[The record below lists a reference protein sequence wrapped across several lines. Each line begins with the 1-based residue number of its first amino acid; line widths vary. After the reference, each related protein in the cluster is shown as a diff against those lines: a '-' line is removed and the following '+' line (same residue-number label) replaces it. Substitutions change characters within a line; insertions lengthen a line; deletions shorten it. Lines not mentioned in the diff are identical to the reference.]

1 MLKKLNYCIF
11 IFFSTLSFVNAAE
24 IKVMSA
30 GAVEPGIEL
39 AINQFEQTTHHH
51 VSIQYGTGPQLNQRL
66 SSNQVADI
74 LIAPIPLLDQQIKQT
89 RVIDENRIAIGKVGV
104 GITVRNQLSDPDVS
118 TPEALKTVLLN
129 ADSVVYNE
137 ASTGIYLEKLF
148 QEMGIGNALKAK
160 TTRYANGEQ
169 VLMHIIKGSK
179 NEIGFG
185 AITEIKLFETKGL
198 RLVAPLPA
206 GIQNYTNYGAGLMRE
221 SPNPELAKQLL
232 LFLSTPIAKAAYKKV
247 GIE

>member
-1 MLKKLNYCIF
+1 MLKELNCCIF
-11 IFFSTLSFVNAAE
+11 LIFLTLSIAKGAD
-24 IKVMSA
+24 IQVMSA

-39 AINQFEQTTHHH
+39 TIKEFETNTHHH
-51 VSIQYGTGPQLNQRL
+51 VQIQYGTGPQLIQRL

-74 LIAPIPLLDQQIKQT
+74 LIAPISLLDQQAKQAK
-89 RVIDENRIAIGKVGV
+89 ISNQDRIAIGRVGV
-104 GITVRNQLSDPDVS
+104 GIAIRNQLNDPDVA
-118 TPEALKTVLLN
+118 TPESFKSSLLS
-129 ADSVVYNE
+129 ADSIVYNE

-148 QEMGIGNALKAK
+148 QEMGIGDLLKSK

-169 VLMHIIKGSK
+169 VLMHIIHGSK

-185 AITEIKLFETKGL
+185 AITEIKLFEAKGL
-198 RLVAPLPA
+198 KLVAPLPSSL
-206 GIQNYTNYGAGLMRE
+206 QNYTYYGAGIMRE

-232 LFLSTPIAKAAYKKV
+232 IFLSSPAAKAAYLKA